1 MAHTWVIINDIPF
14 DSLFGTKGPDVAKVE
29 EECFDLHPKKPDR
42 WIGQK
47 TGRLLIKDKKLK
59 NTGSGTGFASYR
71 LEPKPK

>member
-1 MAHTWVIINDIPF
+1 VAHTWVIINDIPF

-59 NTGSGTGFASYR
+59 NTGSGMGFASYR